1 MRQVALKI
9 AYIGSNFYG
18 FQRQPN
24 VRTVEGELIKAFLD
38 LEIIEDV
45 AKSRFSLGGRTDRG
59 VHALGNVISFR
70 TDKEIYINQVNAILP
85 KDVQIIATA
94 KVQMGF
100 KPRYAESRY
109 YRYLLLDDD
118 PDDLNIELMKKVA
131 SYFIGEHDFTN
142 FSKKDS
148 SKSRNPI
155 RKIDKLEIVSL
166 NDPIGCDLSIEALN
180 SNKKN
185 TKTKISPP
193 NINYNNK
200 NTNNNTNN
208 NSNNNNINTHN
219 NNTITNRGNNTANVL
234 AIDIVGESF
243 LWNMVRKI
251 ATIIVAVGKGDL
263 ESDSVLEL
271 LNPTENRINVE
282 NMPAE
287 YLMLMNTQYPKIKF
301 NYDEYAC
308 EGFLRTLIEE
318 MELFRKRYLI
328 KKNFLLSAC
337 EFLDL

>member
-24 VRTVEGELIKAFLD
+24 FRTVEGELIKAFLD
-38 LEIIEDV
+38 LGIINDV

-59 VHALGNVISFR
+59 VHAIGNVISFR
-70 TDKEIYINQVNAILP
+70 TNKELYINQVNAILP
-85 KDVQIIATA
+85 RDIQIIATA
-94 KVQMGF
+94 KVHMGF

-118 PDDLNIELMKKVA
+118 PEDLDVELMKKVA
-131 SYFIGEHDFTN
+131 SYFVGEHDFTN
-142 FSKKDS
+142 FSKRDS
-148 SKSRNPI
+148 IKKRNPD
-155 RKIDKLEIVSL
+155 RKLDKIEIISL
-166 NDPIGCDLSIEALN
+166 NNPKGCDLSIETSN
-180 SNKKN
+180 SNKLN
-185 TKTKISPP
+185 PTQV
-193 NINYNNK
+193 
-200 NTNNNTNN
+200 
-208 NSNNNNINTHN
+208 
-219 NNTITNRGNNTANVL
+219 NNTITTTTSVL
-234 AIDIVGESF
+234 GIDIIGESF

-251 ATIIVAVGKGDL
+251 ATVISDVGKGKLDP
-263 ESDSVLEL
+263 DSVLEL
-271 LNPTENRINVE
+271 LNPSEERINIE
-282 NMPAE
+282 NMPAK
-287 YLMLMNTQYPKIKF
+287 YLILMDTKYPKIKF
-301 NYDEYAC
+301 HYDEYAC